1 MKTTTLANDIY
12 IQGYGTLPKGLKLNV
27 SRFNSRY
34 IYADLNG
41 CTLQLTYKD
50 TTSKRPKKGNI
61 KGGTITALVILLCA

>member
-34 IYADLNG
+34 IYADLIAVD
-41 CTLQLTYKD
+41 L
-50 TTSKRPKKGNI
+50 
-61 KGGTITALVILLCA
+61 

>member
-12 IQGYGTLPKGLKLNV
+12 IHGYGTLPKGLKLNV

-50 TTSKRPKKGNI
+50 TTSKRPKKA
-61 KGGTITALVILLCA
+61 TSRAVQ